1 MKKQQPLGRRSG
13 NNSIKKRDNTP
24 ASTSTRRSQN
34 VRGGARN
41 EKRGLGDRRAK
52 GKTLSLAPANK
63 RGNNKNAAGALKKK
77 RFNDRK

>member
-63 RGNNKNAAGALKKK
+63 RGNKNAADALKKK
-77 RFNDRK
+77 RFNSRK